1 MPVHNILST
10 LLVSACLI
18 FASCS
23 PTTDQA
29 LSPDAAQP
37 TVQKAGSKAAV
48 AMPDRYG
55 AQVSED
61 ILRAGGNAVDAA
73 IAAGFALA
81 VTYPEAGNIGGGG
94 FMLIHIDG
102 EAAFLDY
109 RETAPLAA
117 HRDMY
122 LDAQGDVIEKIS
134 LIGIKAA
141 GVPGTVAGLW
151 AAHQR
156 YGTLAWK
163 DLLMPAVDLADLLMP
178 AVDLAANGFLVTKDL
193 ADRQLEY
200 SARFAGTT
208 NFD

>member
-1 MPVHNILST
+1 MPVRSISSI

-18 FASCS
+18 FAACS
-23 PTTDQA
+23 PGTDQA
-29 LSPDAAQP
+29 PSPHAAQP
-37 TVQKAGSKAAV
+37 TVQEAGSKAAV
-48 AMPDRYG
+48 AMPDKYG

-73 IAAGFALA
+73 IAAGFGLA

-102 EAAFLDY
+102 QATFLDY

-122 LDAQGDVIEKIS
+122 LDEQGDVIEKTS

-151 AAHQR
+151 AAR
-156 YGTLAWK
+156 PFSL
-163 DLLMPAVDLADLLMP
+163 P
-178 AVDLAANGFLVTKDL
+178 
-193 ADRQLEY
+193 Y
-200 SARFAGTT
+200 SRRS
-208 NFD
+208 

>member
-1 MPVHNILST
+1 MPVRNILST

-18 FASCS
+18 FTACS

-29 LSPDAAQP
+29 LSPDAALP

-102 EAAFLDY
+102 EVAFLDY
-109 RETAPLAA
+109 RESAPLAA

-122 LDAQGDVIEKIS
+122 LDAQGDVIERIS

-141 GVPGTVAGLW
+141 GVVGRKNSIGTMVSPI
-151 AAHQR
+151 
-156 YGTLAWK
+156 
-163 DLLMPAVDLADLLMP
+163 M
-178 AVDLAANGFLVTKDL
+178 
-193 ADRQLEY
+193 
-200 SARFAGTT
+200 
-208 NFD
+208 